1 MKPSFS
7 VRSSCVLNL
16 LLMFIDVPLS
26 IYLCYPMSLVLK
38 SGCGEWRL
46 AFTILAAVCKTMA
59 CMVLTKHCLSMA
71 DRQRKVSVSMT
82 IREEVNKDAKEVLTF
97 CILYFVGILSNLLCC
112 YNVPW
117 QDCAAHNLSEG
128 DVFLVKWYEGESHNK
143 FSFMSMSMLSAMFYP
158 LLFCV
163 VFYEIFLV
171 YWKVIMGM
179 IIGSCS
185 CLLAM
190 TIHLESLP
198 MTLTLLYY
206 FLLVLLFL
214 FGMQQ
219 RIVREEKLQADHEEA
234 RELSKAH
241 HINQFDEN
249 MRSMVGNVA
258 HDLKTVSG

>member
-1 MKPSFS
+1 
-7 VRSSCVLNL
+7 
-16 LLMFIDVPLS
+16 
-26 IYLCYPMSLVLK
+26 
-38 SGCGEWRL
+38 
-46 AFTILAAVCKTMA
+46 
-59 CMVLTKHCLSMA
+59 
-71 DRQRKVSVSMT
+71 
-82 IREEVNKDAKEVLTF
+82 
-97 CILYFVGILSNLLCC
+97 
-112 YNVPW
+112 
-117 QDCAAHNLSEG
+117 
-128 DVFLVKWYEGESHNK
+128 
-143 FSFMSMSMLSAMFYP
+143 MFYP

-179 IIGSCS
+179 IICSFS
-185 CLLAM
+185 CLVAM

-206 FLLVLLFL
+206 FSLVLLFL
-214 FGMQQ
+214 YGMQQ

-258 HDLKTVSG
+258 HDLKT